1 MLNMYEITGQISMG
15 KTIFD
20 IPLRVVYYARVS
32 SKKDAQMNSLD
43 NQEQFF
49 KDYIEKCPNWTLVD
63 SYIDSGIRGESIE
76 KRAEFLRMIKESKED
91 KFDFILTKEISRFA
105 RNTLDSLKY
114 TRELFRNNVG
124 VYFIT
129 DNICTV
135 SGEGEMRLAI
145 MSSIYQDEA
154 RKLSSRI
161 KFGDKESMKKGVV
174 FGNSRMYG
182 YDKCNGK
189 LVINEAEAEMV
200 RKIYNW
206 YANENLSTSKIEK
219 RLYEEGYRSRTGGKI
234 AHCTIGTIIKNP
246 KYKGYYCGHKVVIDD
261 YMSQKQRFL
270 PEDEWI
276 MWKDESGET
285 VPQIV
290 DETIWE
296 TAYQKYVARSKVV
309 KDNVNNKGGYGRN
322 LWGKRSLSNKIFCT
336 HCGRP
341 YWRDVVTTP
350 GKKTAGKE
358 YWKCSGKK
366 VNGTKS
372 CNSISLYNDDLE
384 LILKDIIKDI
394 EPLSQEALTEFLSI
408 TEKTLGSS
416 VDNEKKIV
424 SLEKSIEKNNRKKDL
439 LLDLYSEENI
449 TKEEYINQITKL
461 NDESKKAQNSI
472 EKYKNLKHELKT
484 TKIRIQKLGEKLKD
498 LKSKKDYN
506 LKTIAPLIDRIN
518 VTPLN
523 ENNEIFITVVLYDGS
538 SENVVY
544 GTEGAMRSG
553 HIFKKMIKKYE
564 QDLANGQ

>member
-189 LVINEAEAEMV
+189 LIINEAEAEMV